1 MRWMR
6 EERREREGKWGYK
19 LTAGFDTK
27 TKKSCERD
35 RWAMY

>member
-6 EERREREGKWGYK
+6 EKRRERGKVGYK
-19 LTAGFDTK
+19 LTASFDTK
-27 TKKSCERD
+27 TKKPCERD